1 MDASAY
7 ALATSLSTAAGIR
20 PFLTLAVCAWLMYAG
35 YLHPST
41 HYTWIGSA
49 GVAALLALLAVLDFF
64 ADKVPLVDHALHT
77 VHFATTP
84 VAAALIVGSTIP
96 AADPATG
103 TYITMGIA
111 ALNALGI
118 HAASAA
124 TRAASTGMTAG
135 AGNPFVSMLED
146 VAAVAVIAIAF
157 LLPFI
162 GLAISVLVLVVLVRL
177 GLRRRTRMAAGRAR

>member
-7 ALATSLSTAAGIR
+7 ALAMSLSTAAGIR

-35 YLHPST
+35 YLHPSA

-49 GVAALLALLAVLDFF
+49 GIAALLAVLAALDFF
-64 ADKVPLVDHALHT
+64 ADKVPILDHALHA

-96 AADPATG
+96 AGDPTTAT
-103 TYITMGIA
+103 YVTMGLA

-118 HAASAA
+118 HTASAA
-124 TRAASTGMTAG
+124 TRAASTSVTAG
-135 AGNPFVSMLED
+135 VGNPFVSMLED
-146 VAAVAVIAIAF
+146 VGAVLVIATAF
-157 LLPFI
+157 ILPFL
-162 GLAISVLVLVVLVRL
+162 GLALSVLVLILLVRFAM
-177 GLRRRTRMAAGRAR
+177 RRRTRTAAGRAR